1 MLNLIW
7 FSLLNLIVFRTDE
20 PPPPGFVG
28 ARGRKS
34 EDEVNGL
41 PSPSLVSSPLA
52 WITKQKR
59 SSADKNDYLIADLLN
74 EMDSNDVSNGRRQMN
89 GKKSDSIVYKEG
101 FLGVRG

>member
-41 PSPSLVSSPLA
+41 PSSQLTG
-52 WITKQKR
+52 ITKQKR